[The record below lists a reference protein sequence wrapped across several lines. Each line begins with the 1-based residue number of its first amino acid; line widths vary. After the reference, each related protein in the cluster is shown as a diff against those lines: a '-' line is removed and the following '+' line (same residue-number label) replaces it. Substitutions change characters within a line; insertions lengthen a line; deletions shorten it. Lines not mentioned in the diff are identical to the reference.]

1 MLKHWNTLLNTDCLV
16 VDVGPATVYPI
27 YRVGFTSLVYDTTC
41 FYYNENIS
49 KCADINVLVRDPA
62 ERFISGVNEVCRQN
76 KLDVFNTWNL
86 IAKDQFIDRHF
97 TPQYLWL
104 MHLYR
109 FYKGNVKLRPFSH
122 IKKLTKIHERK
133 GEQKISVP
141 LLQKFIDVDYRLL
154 DMVGRT
160 INLGT
165 LIKRLG
171 NVLS

>member
-1 MLKHWNTLLNTDCLV
+1 M
-16 VDVGPATVYPI
+16 
-27 YRVGFTSLVYDTTC
+27 
-41 FYYNENIS
+41 
-49 KCADINVLVRDPA
+49 LVRDPA

-154 DMVGRT
+154 DMVGST